1 MKLIAL
7 ATLALFLGGCSS
19 AQEKHQERQEEA
31 RRDYRKSLED
41 NDNRYDRE
49 IIKEDKEAA
58 KEMID
63 EADSVDVD
71 GSRGTINVD
80 E

>member
-1 MKLIAL
+1 MKFFTIAALGILLI
-7 ATLALFLGGCSS
+7 GCSS

-31 RRDYRKSLED
+31 RSDYRKTLDES
-41 NDNRYDRE
+41 NARYDRDVIE
-49 IIKEDKEAA
+49 EDKEAA

-71 GSRGTINVD
+71 GRRGRIRIED
-80 E
+80 